1 MKVVTIK
8 EVKSIKLYNTK
19 HPDCSI
25 AINNLLNCDI
35 DLSNVNISIKNNN
48 GATVGTKYI
57 DWETLFPKECSLEI
71 TAIVEWEGKAADF
84 VYTINFEN
92 NERTVSSSDKE
103 FLDYYNG
110 METTSVFWTMV
121 DEP

>member
-25 AINNLLNCDI
+25 AINNLLNCNI
-35 DLSNVNISIKNNN
+35 DLSNANTYIKNNDEE
-48 GATVGTKYI
+48 TVGTKYI
-57 DWETLFPKECSLEI
+57 GWETLFPKECSLKI
-71 TAIVEWEGKAADF
+71 VAIVEWEGKAADF

-110 METTSVFWTMV
+110 METTSVFWIMV